1 MSQNA
6 AHLLKMYRALLNGK
20 LQIKNDVSGW
30 VDTNSMILNS
40 DDDDLQ
46 NYYRRKPDPSIHY
59 IASWED
65 EDGVLRF
72 SKVYVTKKNLEFD
85 TFCNRKN
92 FKIHELNRGE

>member
-1 MSQNA
+1 MNQNEA
-6 AHLLKMYRALLNGK
+6 YLLKMYRTLLNGK
-20 LQIKNDVSGW
+20 LQLKTTVSGW

-40 DDDDLQ
+40 DDDFQ
-46 NYYRRKPDPSIHY
+46 NYYRSKPEPIIRY

-72 SKVYVTKKNLEFD
+72 SRVHVTKKNIDFD

-92 FKIHELNRGE
+92 FKIYELNHGE

>member
-1 MSQNA
+1 MNQNEA
-6 AHLLKMYRALLNGK
+6 CLLKMYRALLDGK
-20 LQIKNDVSGW
+20 LQMETAVSGW
-30 VDTNSMILNS
+30 VDTNSMILN
-40 DDDDLQ
+40 DDDDFQ

-72 SKVYVTKKNLEFD
+72 SLVYVTKKNIEFD

>member
-1 MSQNA
+1 MNQNEA
-6 AHLLKMYRALLNGK
+6 YLLKMYRALLNGK
-20 LQIKNDVSGW
+20 LQIKNAVSGW

-46 NYYRRKPDPSIHY
+46 NYYRRKPEPSIHY

-72 SKVYVTKKNLEFD
+72 SRVYATKKNLDFD

-92 FKIHELNRGE
+92 FKIHELNHGE